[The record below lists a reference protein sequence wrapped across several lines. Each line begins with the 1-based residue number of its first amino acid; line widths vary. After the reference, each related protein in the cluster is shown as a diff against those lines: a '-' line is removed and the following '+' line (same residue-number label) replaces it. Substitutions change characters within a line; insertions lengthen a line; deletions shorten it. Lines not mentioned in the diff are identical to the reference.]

1 MDAIKLHVDVG
12 INFVINVGIIGVKII
27 VAQITEDRLSLL
39 KMLWDLLKD
48 FGRVVM
54 LFSGKRLQTYL
65 KYSLKWSYLL
75 ELSIWL
81 FL

>member
-39 KMLWDLLKD
+39 KML
-48 FGRVVM
+48 
-54 LFSGKRLQTYL
+54 
-65 KYSLKWSYLL
+65 
-75 ELSIWL
+75 
-81 FL
+81 